1 MKYHSISK
9 KIIFFVCLVFALIII
24 VPFLIIIINSFK
36 GAREAAL
43 FSLTLPKQVSFD
55 NYQKVLQY
63 SQILRGFVNSIV
75 LSVGTVIFTNLFAA
89 MAAFVI
95 QRQGDRLHKI
105 IYIVFLMGII
115 IPIPIIPT
123 IRLMMLL
130 NVHNTYIGIILY
142 YIAINL
148 PFTVFLFTG
157 YMKSIPREL
166 DESVFMEGG
175 SYFTLFS
182 RIIFPLL
189 SPALVTSTIIVM
201 VRVWN
206 DFMGPFY
213 LISDSRKWT
222 VILNVFNFISMYQ
235 TNWGVVFAFMA
246 MVITPLL
253 IIYFFLQKYIISGLT
268 AGSLKG

>member
-24 VPFLIIIINSFK
+24 VPFLIILINSFK

-55 NYQKVLQY
+55 NYQKTFQY
-63 SQILRGFVNSIV
+63 SRILRGFGNSIV
-75 LSVGTVIFTNLFAA
+75 LSVGTVIFTNLFAT

-95 QRQGDRLHKI
+95 QRQDDRLHKI
-105 IYIVFLMGII
+105 IYIVFLMGLI
-115 IPIPIIPT
+115 IPISIIPT

-130 NVHNTYIGIILY
+130 KVHNTYVGIILY
-142 YIAINL
+142 YVAINL

-166 DESVFMEGG
+166 DEAVFIEGG

-182 RIIFPLL
+182 RIILPLL
-189 SPALVTSTIIVM
+189 LTPLVTSTIIIM
-201 VRVWN
+201 VNVWN

-222 VILNVFNFISMYQ
+222 IILNVFNFVSMYQ
-235 TNWGVVFAFMA
+235 TNWGVLFAFMV
-246 MVITPLL
+246 MVITPVL
-253 IIYFFLQKYIISGLT
+253 IIYLLLQKYIISGLT